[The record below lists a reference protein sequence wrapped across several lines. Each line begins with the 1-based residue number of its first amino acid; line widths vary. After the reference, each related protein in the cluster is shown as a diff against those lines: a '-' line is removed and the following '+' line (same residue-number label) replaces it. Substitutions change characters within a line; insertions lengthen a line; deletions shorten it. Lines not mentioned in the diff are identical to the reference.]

1 MQTLKEIYNQH
12 SGRLLNK
19 WEHYLD
25 IYDKY
30 FGQYRNEKFVLLEF
44 GIAHGGSLE
53 LWRKYFGENAL
64 IIGVDVNP
72 ECKKFEAPNT
82 PVYIGSQED
91 KEFLNWL
98 KSQVP
103 AIDILIDD
111 GGHTMKQQIVTF
123 ESMFEKVKEGG
134 LYICED
140 THTSY
145 MKDYFGGYKK
155 KDSFIEYAKNFIDDI
170 HGWHF
175 EKNGKQYVTEITK
188 NVRGIHFYD
197 SVVILEKEKMN
208 PPKNTFKGEPT
219 LSHHFRSFG
228 QRKSILKKIT
238 GFIKPKKN
246 A

>member
-1 MQTLKEIYNQH
+1 MQTLKEIYNEH

-25 IYDKY
+25 IYDEY
-30 FGQYRNEKFVLLEF
+30 FTKYRNKKIVFLEF

-53 LWRKYFGENAL
+53 LWRKYFGEKAL

-72 ECKKFEAPNT
+72 ECKKFETENT
-82 PVYIGSQED
+82 PIYIGSQED
-91 KEFLNWL
+91 KAFLNQL
-98 KSQVP
+98 KLQIPNV
-103 AIDILIDD
+103 DILIDD

-123 ESMFEKVKEGG
+123 ELMFEKVKPGG

-145 MKDYFGGYKK
+145 MPDYFGGYKK
-155 KDSFIEYAKNFIDDI
+155 KGTFIEYSKNFIDAI

-175 EKNGKQYVTEITK
+175 EKDNKPYISEITK
-188 NVRGIHFYD
+188 NVRGLHYYD

-219 LSHHFRSFG
+219 LSHHVRDFG
-228 QRKSILKKIT
+228 QRKSLVNKIKSI
-238 GFIKPKKN
+238 IKPKKN